1 MDRAKKM
8 DSRANGEV
16 TFTGATTEFQL
27 KKGLT
32 HTGEPPI
39 ATKLINP
46 KRLEEDRWLFDI
58 ILWGGNRIHNLIYS
72 RLKSNHNFLESPFWI
87 SSGIT
92 FSPSLPFLPTT
103 PPHPTI
109 LENHLI

>member
-32 HTGEPPI
+32 
-39 ATKLINP
+39 L
-46 KRLEEDRWLFDI
+46 LVLFPQ
-58 ILWGGNRIHNLIYS
+58 LAL
-72 RLKSNHNFLESPFWI
+72 
-87 SSGIT
+87 
-92 FSPSLPFLPTT
+92 FLPGMM
-103 PPHPTI
+103 I
-109 LENHLI
+109 K